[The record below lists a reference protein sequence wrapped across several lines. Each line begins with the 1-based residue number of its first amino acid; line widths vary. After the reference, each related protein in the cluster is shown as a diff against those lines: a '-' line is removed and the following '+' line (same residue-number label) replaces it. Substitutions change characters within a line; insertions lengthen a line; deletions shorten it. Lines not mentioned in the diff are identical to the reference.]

1 MTTNPL
7 VSADWLESHLDDP
20 GVRVLEICSV
30 ESDDTYRAGHVP
42 GAAWL
47 YWKSACWHET
57 DREFVTPEAMAALFG
72 GLGIGP
78 DTTVVL
84 YGDPVQYGT
93 YAFWAFGMAGHR
105 DLRILDGSRTK
116 WEAERRPMSTDVATH
131 EAVSYVPPTPTTGPR
146 IGRRN
151 VLEHLG
157 DPGRVLL
164 DVRSPEE
171 YAGERVIDYSSAF
184 DYGAER
190 TGRIPGASHLY
201 YRDLLNADD
210 SYKSAQ
216 EILARLADL
225 GLRPD
230 DAPEIVCY
238 CRLSHRASLVW
249 TALTHIAGFEGVK
262 IYDGSWTEWGSI
274 VGYPIE
280 K

>member
-1 MTTNPL
+1 
-7 VSADWLESHLDDP
+7 
-20 GVRVLEICSV
+20 
-30 ESDDTYRAGHVP
+30 
-42 GAAWL
+42 
-47 YWKSACWHET
+47 
-57 DREFVTPEAMAALFG
+57 
-72 GLGIGP
+72 
-78 DTTVVL
+78 
-84 YGDPVQYGT
+84 
-93 YAFWAFGMAGHR
+93 MAGHR

-116 WEAERRPMSTDVATH
+116 WEVEGRPMSTDVP
-131 EAVSYVPPTPTTGPR
+131 EAVAVAYPPPEPNAGPR

-157 DPGRVLL
+157 DRGRVLL

-171 YAGERVIDYSSAF
+171 YNGERVIDYSSPF

-190 TGRIPGASHLY
+190 TGRIPGAKHLY

-210 SYKSAQ
+210 SYRSAD
-216 EILARLADL
+216 EIRERLTQLD
-225 GLRPD
+225 LRPA

-249 TALTHIAGFEGVK
+249 TALTYIAGFDDVR